1 MSTSSLSFAIIIA
14 SIVDGRHYESD
25 DHSTVLDNVSVF
37 TCPCSIHMKT
47 PTIFAL
53 FLATVAFRLCYGSDV
68 VELTDEN
75 FDRLVAQGTWMVK
88 VFAPW

>member
-1 MSTSSLSFAIIIA
+1 
-14 SIVDGRHYESD
+14 
-25 DHSTVLDNVSVF
+25 
-37 TCPCSIHMKT
+37 MKT
-47 PTIFAL
+47 STIFAL
-53 FLATVAFRLCYGSDV
+53 FLTTFAFQLSRGSDV